1 MSHTKQKKMIL
12 EYEILFNKY
21 GQGIILPEVLVSNF
35 LEANKDEQ
43 KSFLTI
49 YYFLLANQ
57 NLNIRILKKF
67 IESSSLRPTYTPCVL

>member
-1 MSHTKQKKMIL
+1 MML

-43 KSFLTI
+43 KVFLTI

-57 NLNIRILKKF
+57 NLNIRILKK
-67 IESSSLRPTYTPCVL
+67 L